1 MNLSPKQQANLDS
14 IIEMLP
20 DILNDDVPHVT
31 DPSKFVQIIFDI
43 ESDDP
48 EEIAIATKVSDQ
60 AESEMAGALLIKS
73 LPSVG
78 NSPQIQ
84 LFAMDIQR

>member
-1 MNLSPKQQANLDS
+1 MNLTKKQQANLDS

-20 DILNDDVPHVT
+20 DILSDDLPDVT

-48 EEIAIATKVSDQ
+48 EEITIATKVSDQ
-60 AESEMAGALLIKS
+60 QESEMAGAVLIKN
-73 LPSVG
+73 LPSIG
-78 NSPQIQ
+78 NSPTIQ
-84 LFAMDIQR
+84 L